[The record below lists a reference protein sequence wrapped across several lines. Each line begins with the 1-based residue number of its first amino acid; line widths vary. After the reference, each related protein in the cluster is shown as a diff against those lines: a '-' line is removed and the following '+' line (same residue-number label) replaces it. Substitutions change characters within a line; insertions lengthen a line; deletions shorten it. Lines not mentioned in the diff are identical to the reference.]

1 MFNTIYQLIKYR
13 NNLFYYFCQMSLKFK
28 LLISLCFVA
37 SISQAQEKWSLQKCV
52 QYALDNNIS
61 IKQQVI
67 QADLSAVTFKQ
78 SKLSKIPSANF
89 SNNEGYRFGK
99 SQNPSTGILESQN
112 FFQVGLQFQSSVELF
127 NWFSKKN
134 TILANEWS
142 LQAAKAATDKLKND
156 IALTV
161 ANSYLQVLLAR
172 EQQQIA
178 DVQIKQSAA
187 QLDIVNKQ
195 VKAGALPELNSVELQ
210 AQLANDSATY
220 ISARGSVDQAKYVL
234 KSYMNLDAAAP
245 FEIDE
250 PPADQIPIEPI
261 ADLQPENVY
270 ALALAN
276 LPQQRVN
283 EFNLKAAE
291 KNSSAAK
298 GALYPTISAYGSL
311 STNYGYFRSPTF
323 AQILTGYGSSGLVV
337 DNGAGGFLDVQRPIY
352 TSGGKTGYITS
363 DPLGTQFSNNF
374 GQAFG
379 ISLSVPIFNGWQAKA
394 AYERSKLNIKTLQY
408 QQDLDNQTLKQDIYQ
423 AYNAAIV
430 ALEKFNSSATSVDAA
445 QRTYDFALKRFNIGM
460 LGTFELVTDQNNL
473 FRAKLQYVLNQ
484 FDYVFKM
491 KVLEFYKG
499 QGIKL

>member
-1 MFNTIYQLIKYR
+1 ML
-13 NNLFYYFCQMSLKFK
+13 LKSI
-28 LLISLCFVA
+28 LLISLCFVTA
-37 SISQAQEKWSLQKCV
+37 LSHAQEKWTLQKCV

-61 IKQQVI
+61 IKQQAI
-67 QADLSAVTFKQ
+67 QADLSTITYKQ
-78 SKLSKIPSANF
+78 SKLSQIPSANF
-89 SNNEGYRFGK
+89 SNNDGYRFGK

-112 FFQVGLQFQSSVELF
+112 FFQVGLNFQSSVDIF

-142 LQAAKAATDKLKND
+142 LQAAKASVDKLKND

-172 EQQQIA
+172 EQQEIA
-178 DVQIKQSAA
+178 DVQIKQSTS

-195 VKAGALPELNSVELQ
+195 VKAGTLPELNAVELE

-220 ISARGSVDQAKYVL
+220 ISSKGNVEQAKYVL
-234 KSYMNLDAAAP
+234 KAYMNLDAAAP

-250 PPADQIPIEPI
+250 PSADEIPLEPI
-261 ADLQPENVY
+261 ADLQPESVY

-276 LPQQRVN
+276 LPQQKVN
-283 EFNLKAAE
+283 DFNIKAAE
-291 KNSSAAK
+291 KNSLAAK

-311 STNYGYFRSPTF
+311 GTNYGYFRSPVYQ
-323 AQILTGYGSSGLVV
+323 QIQSGYGSSGLVIS
-337 DNGAGGFLDVQRPIY
+337 DGMGGFIDVQRPLF
-352 TSGGKTGYITS
+352 TNGGKTGYITS

-374 GQAFG
+374 GQAIG

-394 AYERSKLNIKTLQY
+394 NYERSKLNIKTLEY
-408 QQDLDNQTLKQDIYQ
+408 QKDLDNQTLKQDIYQ

-430 ALEKFNSSATSVDAA
+430 ALEKFNSSAKSVDAA
-445 QRTYDFALKRFNIGM
+445 QRTYDFALKRFDIGM

-499 QGIKL
+499 RGIKLAP

>member
-1 MFNTIYQLIKYR
+1 M
-13 NNLFYYFCQMSLKFK
+13 
-28 LLISLCFVA
+28 
-37 SISQAQEKWSLQKCV
+37 QAQDKWSLQKCV
-52 QYALDNNIS
+52 QYALDSNIS
-61 IKQQVI
+61 IRQQAI
-67 QADLSAVTFKQ
+67 QADISAITYKQ
-78 SKLSKIPSANF
+78 SKLSQIPSANF
-89 SNNEGYRFGK
+89 SNNDGYRFGK

-112 FFQVGLQFQSSVELF
+112 FFQVGLNLQSSVEIF

-134 TILANEWS
+134 AILANEWS

-172 EQQQIA
+172 EQEQIA
-178 DVQIKQSAA
+178 EVQIKQSTA

-195 VKAGALPELNSVELQ
+195 VKAGALPELNAVELE
-210 AQLANDSATY
+210 AQLANDSANY
-220 ISARGSVDQAKYVL
+220 ISAKGNVQQAKYVL
-234 KSYMNLDAAAP
+234 QSYMNLDPGRP
-245 FEIDE
+245 FEIEE
-250 PPADQIPIEPI
+250 PPADKIPIEPI

-283 EFNLKAAE
+283 DFNLKAAQR
-291 KNSSAAK
+291 NSLAAK

-311 STNYGYFRSPTF
+311 GTNYGYFRSPVYAQVPNGF
-323 AQILTGYGSSGLVV
+323 AASGLVIS
-337 DNGAGGFLDVQRPIY
+337 NGTGGFIDVQRPLF
-352 TSGGKTGYITS
+352 TKGGKTGYITS

-374 GQAFG
+374 GQSIG
-379 ISLSVPIFNGWQAKA
+379 LNLSVPIFNGWQAKA
-394 AYERSKLNIKTLQY
+394 NYEKSKLNIRTLEY
-408 QQDLDNQTLKQDIYQ
+408 QIDLDNQTLKQDIYQ

-430 ALEKFNSSATSVDAA
+430 ALEKFTSSAKSVDAA
-445 QRTYDFALKRFNIGM
+445 QRTYDFATKRFNIGM

-499 QGIKL
+499 QGLKL

>member
-1 MFNTIYQLIKYR
+1 MF
-13 NNLFYYFCQMSLKFK
+13 
-28 LLISLCFVA
+28 LCFIA
-37 SISQAQEKWSLQKCV
+37 SLSQAQEKWTLQKCV
-52 QYALDNNIS
+52 QFALDNNIS
-61 IKQQVI
+61 IKQQEI
-67 QADLSAVTFKQ
+67 QAELSAVTYKQ
-78 SKLSKIPSANF
+78 SKLSQIPNANF

-112 FFQVGLQFQSSVELF
+112 FFQVGLQFQTSVDIF

-156 IALTV
+156 VALTV

-172 EQQQIA
+172 EQQEIA
-178 DVQIKQSAA
+178 DVQIKQSTT

-195 VKAGALPELNSVELQ
+195 VKAGALPELNAVELE
-210 AQLANDSATY
+210 AQLANDSANY
-220 ISARGSVDQAKYVL
+220 ISSRGSVDQAKYVL
-234 KSYMNLDAAAP
+234 KAYMNLDAAAP
-245 FEIDE
+245 FETDE
-250 PPADQIPIEPI
+250 PSADQIPLEPI
-261 ADLQPENVY
+261 SELQPENVY

-283 EFNLKAAE
+283 EFNLKAAQ
-291 KNSSAAK
+291 KNSLASK
-298 GALYPTISAYGSL
+298 GALYPSISAYGGL
-311 STNYGYFRSPTF
+311 STNYGYFRSPVF
-323 AQILTGYGSSGLVV
+323 AQIQTGLAPSGLVV
-337 DNGAGGFLDVQRPIY
+337 SDGMGGFIDVQRPLY
-352 TSGGKTGYITS
+352 TNGGKTGYITS

-374 GQAFG
+374 GQSIG

-394 AYERSKLNIKTLQY
+394 NYERSKLNIRTLEY
-408 QQDLDNQTLKQDIYQ
+408 QRDLDNQTLKQDIYQ

-430 ALEKFNSSATSVDAA
+430 ALEKFNSSAKSVDAA
-445 QRTYDFALKRFNIGM
+445 QRTYDFALKRFNVGM